1 MESRQ
6 AWACHPSARTTRDD
20 RDPGSGEKQGM
31 GWGGGGEER
40 EHQRQR
46 CTGTLPGAGYEAF
59 SSELDGQ
66 GVCCMQVQAAYVP
79 RMDGAGGALGRGPGQ
94 QRWEG
99 TCQRERVVK
108 LGPSPCSS
116 LPALGAPS
124 QHPVSACVDLPS
136 LLLLNSSP

>member
-1 MESRQ
+1 MESCK

-20 RDPGSGEKQGM
+20 RDPGSGGKQGM

-40 EHQRQR
+40 EHQRQGW
-46 CTGTLPGAGYEAF
+46 TGTLPEAGYEGF
-59 SSELDGQ
+59 SSELNGQ
-66 GVCCMQVQAAYVP
+66 GVCCMQVQPVYVP

-94 QRWEG
+94 QRWER
-99 TCQRERVVK
+99 TCPRDRVAK

-124 QHPVSACVDLPS
+124 QHPMSACVDLPS